1 MIPAKIVHTNQ
12 HTNRNTN
19 QNASTNENFSESK
32 NNTDEKFT
40 FAPIINNIQRENG
53 SSSSTNSTNTFTRL
67 ASNNH
72 EISQIKNNAI
82 SNEQENNSND
92 HTITIQPDREQKE
105 GSKILKN
112 NNDKI
117 KSKEPQTKIINGNT
131 SNEEQLQ
138 APSQQTYKE
147 TERNSDISHTSH
159 VNQERTRRHN
169 HSQSNTTSTTQ
180 TLGGR
185 FSWVRRL
192 MNNSRQANANRRVI
206 SRENEKKISSSPT
219 SNPSNDNITGATSG
233 ATSTTAISNSIT
245 APNNSR
251 KSNHRKK
258 NSVKSIDQRL
268 NQSVGET
275 TRGASGKNITNNNN
289 VIISGTTDG
298 QLPANDLHV
307 PVMGVTISNGVNNI
321 RLNDDS
327 SYNEYDDISTV
338 DNVSTVPILSLSST
352 SIDSRSYDDDRTH
365 SLLGASTAMTSITPT
380 YHASI
385 NNSYHP
391 ASSTSNNTSLNA
403 NTNLNTYS
411 TGQQSNQI
419 LTPNSPTGSESLHNS
434 NGTHA
439 PNGAPLPNLSSLG
452 AAAMSGSGGI
462 VGGAGS
468 NITGHDSASVITIAS
483 STRQRSRRRSID
495 TNASISAIPPASI
508 FERIYNSGT
517 MPTASS
523 INTNFTSGTGMT
535 SNKNNNYNY
544 NYNADYDNDGHESL
558 LSSIGASSTSVSQ
571 HENPQRRLSS
581 SNNTPQSPSI
591 NAASNDIS
599 SIKSMKSKSTKD

>member
-1 MIPAKIVHTNQ
+1 M
-12 HTNRNTN
+12 
-19 QNASTNENFSESK
+19 
-32 NNTDEKFT
+32 
-40 FAPIINNIQRENG
+40 
-53 SSSSTNSTNTFTRL
+53 
-67 ASNNH
+67 
-72 EISQIKNNAI
+72 
-82 SNEQENNSND
+82 
-92 HTITIQPDREQKE
+92 
-105 GSKILKN
+105 
-112 NNDKI
+112 
-117 KSKEPQTKIINGNT
+117 
-131 SNEEQLQ
+131 
-138 APSQQTYKE
+138 
-147 TERNSDISHTSH
+147 
-159 VNQERTRRHN
+159 
-169 HSQSNTTSTTQ
+169 

-307 PVMGVTISNGVNNI
+307 PVMGVSNSYSTLNNLRLTNTTTRNSNNTTNTAISNGVNNI

-558 LSSIGASSTSVSQ
+558 LSSIGGRSTSVSQ